1 MLNLKAKSRKLLGR
15 KVKQLRKKNIIPAIV
30 YGHNIKSSPI
40 EVENKAFKKILGE
53 GGESSLVN
61 LEIDDKKPIS
71 VLIHDLSYHPLTSE
85 IIHVD
90 FYQVKTHEKL
100 TAEIE
105 FKFIGE
111 SSAVKNL
118 GGILV
123 TPLKRIK
130 VECLPQDL
138 VHEIEVDLSRLI
150 NYGDEIKIKD
160 LKISKKIKILEGLE
174 AVVANVE
181 EPREEEEVA
190 KPEVASEVEVPA
202 EGKEVVTEKKEEKKP
217 IEKKESST
225 PRDRDSDRSVGEKK
239 PKEKKK

>member
-1 MLNLKAKSRKLLGR
+1 MLSLKAKSRKLLGR
-15 KVKQLRKKNIIPAIV
+15 KVKQLRKKSLIPAIV

-40 EVENKAFKKILGE
+40 EVKNEAFKKILGE

-90 FYQVKTHEKL
+90 FYQVKAHEKL

-105 FKFIGE
+105 FKFVGE
-111 SSAVKNL
+111 SPAVKNL

-123 TPLKRIK
+123 TPFKRVK

-174 AVVANVE
+174 IVVANVE
-181 EPREEEEVA
+181 EPRKEEEVA
-190 KPEVASEVEVPA
+190 KPEVTPETVEVA
-202 EGKEVVTEKKEEKKP
+202 EAVAPVKAKEAVAEKKEPAFAQASAGK
-217 IEKKESST
+217 
-225 PRDRDSDRSVGEKK
+225 EKK